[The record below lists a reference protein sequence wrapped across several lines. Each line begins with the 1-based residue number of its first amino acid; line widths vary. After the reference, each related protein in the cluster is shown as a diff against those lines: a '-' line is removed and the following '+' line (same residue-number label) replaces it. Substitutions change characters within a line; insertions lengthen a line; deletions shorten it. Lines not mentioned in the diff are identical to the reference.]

1 MKSYLAVDIGASSGR
16 HMLGYME
23 DGRMKMEEIYR
34 FPNGMTQRDGKLC
47 WNVEELFGEII
58 NGMKQ
63 CVRMGY
69 TPGSMGIDT
78 WGVDFVLLDEKDRL
92 LGPAVGYRDGR
103 TRGMDRKVYETVPEE
118 ELYMR
123 TGIQKQLFNTVY
135 QLAALREREPE
146 LLSRAYSLLMLPD
159 YFHFLLTGQKSAEYT
174 NATTTQ
180 LVNART
186 GQWDREL
193 IERLRFPGR
202 IFQKIHRPGTALG
215 TLQEKIRK
223 EVGFDCQVVLPAT
236 HDTGSAVLAMPCRED
251 TGLYISS
258 GTWSLMGTEVREAVL
273 TGQAMKANLT
283 NEGGYDRRFRLLKN
297 IMGLWL
303 IQSVRH
309 EDGDAYSFAWICGEA
324 EKNKSFPSRVN
335 VNDDSFLAPESM
347 KEAVKAYC
355 RSTGQQVPDTPGQ
368 IGAVIYQSLAECY
381 GRTIEEIEA
390 VTGQTYPWIHIIGG
404 GANADYLSQITAEV
418 TGRYVSAGPTEAT
431 AIGNLVVQM
440 MADGVFG
447 SLKEAREHV
456 RDSFGIKVFAPQRIC
471 EKGE

>member
-193 IERLRFPGR
+193 IERLRFPER
-202 IFQKIHRPGTALG
+202 IFQKIHRPGTVLG

-258 GTWSLMGTEVREAVL
+258 GTWSLMGTERKEADCSMES
-273 TGQAMKANLT
+273 MKRNFT
-283 NEGGYDRRFRLLKN
+283 NEGGYDHRYRYLKN
-297 IMGLWL
+297 IMGLWM
-303 IQSVRH
+303 IQSVRR
-309 EDGDAYSFAWICGEA
+309 ELAPDQGFGTICDNASKETIPSIVDA
-324 EKNKSFPSRVN
+324 
-335 VNDDSFLAPESM
+335 NDDRFLAPKNMTEEVQKACAES
-347 KEAVKAYC
+347 
-355 RSTGQQVPDTPGQ
+355 GQPVPEGISQ
-368 IGAVIYQSLAECY
+368 LAAVIYNSLGKCY
-381 GRTIEEIEA
+381 AKTVEELEEI
-390 VTGQTYPWIHIIGG
+390 TGVHYPCIHIVGG
-404 GANADYLSQITAEV
+404 GANADYLNRLTAKAC
-418 TGRYVSAGPTEAT
+418 GRTVYAGPTEAT
-431 AIGNLVVQM
+431 AIGNIAAQM
-440 MADGVFG
+440 IAGGEFAG
-447 SLKEAREHV
+447 LAEARASIMK
-456 RDSFGIKVFAPQRIC
+456 SFDIAVYEA
-471 EKGE
+471 